1 MTMTNTKNKQI
12 HKGLTLIEASVVIV
26 LIMLMMAVAS
36 VYWKNA
42 TNNAEYNSTAT
53 QLNTV
58 TSAAIDY
65 VHDNYTNISKNVSA
79 GHPTYITGQQ
89 LRDAGYLMTGY
100 SLTNNSHQDYEVAIG
115 VNPKFTDRLVGF
127 VLTQNGTEISMD
139 GLRTI
144 SAYAGGMAGYVHDDN
159 IAEGA
164 YGGWKVTLTDYGMTA
179 KQGHLASFISS
190 DKLGANSDAGDR
202 LYRYSVDGHPALNQM
217 QTSIDM
223 DSNDLNNVSTV
234 NTTDLAATNNIT
246 TKEMTA
252 SDTINTN
259 ILAATTV
266 KATGDVTASG
276 GVTGNTVRSNGRL
289 STGEVLQ
296 LDQVNTA
303 GAACSPN
310 GLVSR
315 DANGAILSCQS
326 GVWAGG
332 SGGYPTGSP
341 IPWPA
346 ATPPSGYLVCN
357 GQSFNTAAYPKLAS
371 VYPSGTLPDLRGVFI
386 RGLDSGRGYD
396 SGRAILSYES
406 DTSGM
411 APNSGGYLEGHHS
424 GMTYYS
430 PNGESRPKNVAFVY
444 IVKAE

>member
-1 MTMTNTKNKQI
+1 MTMINMKNKQI
-12 HKGLTLIEASVVIV
+12 HNGLSLIEASVVIL
-26 LIMLMMAVAS
+26 LIMLMMALAT

-58 TSAAIDY
+58 TNAAVDY
-65 VHDNYTNISKNVSA
+65 IHDNYSDISKNVST
-79 GHPTYITGQQ
+79 GKPVYVTGQQ

-100 SLTNNSHQDYEVAIG
+100 SLTNNSHQDYQVAIG
-115 VNPKFTDRLVGF
+115 VNPKFSDRLVAF
-127 VLTQNGTEISMD
+127 VLTQNGTEIPMD

-164 YGGWKVTLTDYGMTA
+164 YGGWKVTLTDYGMSA
-179 KQGHLASFISS
+179 KKGHLASFISS
-190 DKLGANSDAGDR
+190 DKLGTNADAGDR

-223 DSNDLNNVSTV
+223 DANDLNNVSTV
-234 NTTDLAATNNIT
+234 NTADLAATNTIT

-259 ILAATTV
+259 ILSATTV
-266 KATGDVTASG
+266 NASGNVTASG

-289 STGEVLQ
+289 STGEYLQ
-296 LDQVNTA
+296 LDAVATV

-315 DANGAILSCQS
+315 DSNGAILSCQS
-326 GVWAGG
+326 GVWSGS

-341 IPWPA
+341 IPWPT
-346 ATPPSGYLVCN
+346 ATPPSGYLLCN
-357 GQSFNTAAYPKLAS
+357 GQSFNTAAHPKLAS

-386 RGLDSGRGYD
+386 RGLDNGRGYD
-396 SGRAILSYES
+396 SGRTILSYQADS
-406 DTSGM
+406 PGVYIQGH
-411 APNSGGYLEGHHS
+411 NLQGHHS
-424 GMTYYS
+424 GMEHDQVG
-430 PNGESRPKNVAFVY
+430 GESHPKNVAFNY